1 MKAELMV
8 GEMVNVKVDKLVEKM
23 EF

>member
-8 GEMVNVKVDKLVEKM
+8 GEMVNVKVGKLVEKM